1 MMKLDKD
8 GSIAALSA
16 PDGRTVRYARGGVG
30 SIGDQRMVAPR
41 WRVPRAPTAL
51 EVVAAQSQGR
61 WPTWDKAS
69 GGARLMA
76 ALCSTP
82 R

>member
-1 MMKLDKD
+1 VTT
-8 GSIAALSA
+8 A
-16 PDGRTVRYARGGVG
+16 PHDEARQGWQHSGIVGTGRQ
-30 SIGDQRMVAPR
+30 DEAPR

-51 EVVAAQSQGR
+51 EVAAAQSQGR
-61 WPTWDKAS
+61 WPAWDKAS